1 VFLFF
6 SALKCTT
13 ALLAYQVKQA
23 FSTDEGLFCLSEF
36 VISLNKVGGD
46 RSYII
51 LGIPTSLGG
60 VFLLF

>member
-1 VFLFF
+1 MLFYIAEF
-6 SALKCTT
+6 IVSLK
-13 ALLAYQVKQA
+13 
-23 FSTDEGLFCLSEF
+23 
-36 VISLNKVGGD
+36 KVGGD